1 MCASLTFYM
10 CFPIILKW
18 DFSKCATPL
27 HLWRLE
33 VDVKYL
39 FHLPHSKTFAIFPI
53 QWKPFW
59 IRVSR
64 NFQRWKEIGKYL
76 NLYFWNNFAME
87 GCEASEW
94 VSNRQIRQTWSW
106 SNSHSKPP
114 AVSFGATIRRMV
126 ALHMM
131 WSHKIWA
138 ALDLGGIFFFGRLFD
153 FFNFLAGQ
161 GESGWCSDMTS
172 THGAWRHAGVRFL
185 LPGAHSMNHC
195 SCKWIQ
201 LRDIVNVGCKNFSTC
216 DSPDVHKQS
225 KCCFAGWGLGKELV
239 VPESEIIFLKN
250 YSQMRCWRKTMQGAP
265 NAPNRKVKSMMKKR
279 FQTFGAAQ
287 QFHYACPMHKKAAM

>member
-1 MCASLTFYM
+1 
-10 CFPIILKW
+10 
-18 DFSKCATPL
+18 
-27 HLWRLE
+27 
-33 VDVKYL
+33 
-39 FHLPHSKTFAIFPI
+39 
-53 QWKPFW
+53 
-59 IRVSR
+59 
-64 NFQRWKEIGKYL
+64 
-76 NLYFWNNFAME
+76 
-87 GCEASEW
+87 
-94 VSNRQIRQTWSW
+94 
-106 SNSHSKPP
+106 
-114 AVSFGATIRRMV
+114 
-126 ALHMM
+126 MM

-265 NAPNRKVKSMMKKR
+265 NAPNRKVKSMMNKR